1 MRLAQL
7 LDGNLV
13 AEKLGVLAAIDA
25 LIDVDH
31 VNQWMSSAV
40 QSLFVDR
47 DVGVIT
53 AAAQVLGKFARFK
66 GTMLSEFLEAQLRQS
81 MDLLSDIRNGNPLV
95 ALLILRQLAE
105 NAPSLFYIHAGQFL
119 ESVWIGLHHKDI
131 SIRLAAAA
139 ALNQALSVLSQ
150 RDSNS
155 NLHTSWYAKLFA
167 KARELNSKNADIV
180 HGSLLALQEIL
191 LKVNNAFME
200 NKFKP
205 VCDDVIK
212 CHTGNSNK
220 LVRHT
225 IITLL
230 AVLAHRQPSD
240 FALFY
245 LQPIMNQILLSAFK
259 KDADRN
265 KVLLTIGGIALAVE
279 SAIIPYLDDIF
290 KFIKTALGPKKSTPQ
305 LAAEALSCLAMLAE
319 SMTQGEAQLHLT
331 ERVRTLLDLIF
342 AQPLSATMVETLSKL
357 AKHIPSLAVG
367 LQVRLMDMISY
378 LLDGKAFKFPD
389 APSKLYYSGRAGKAG
404 SAPSVPPY
412 ATQQAEKDPQLIT
425 LALRTLFSFSFSK
438 AFLSEFLSKVVVL
451 FLKHEAAAVRQEA
464 VITAA
469 QLTIS
474 LIAGT
479 AYQQQTSHYMHLHAS
494 SLILHPSTA
503 APATVQA
510 VVHTRG
516 HSAKVANQILSRL
529 LDVAVTDSE
538 PIIRLTVLDSLDPC
552 FDAFLAQAELLHL
565 LFIALNDEQFE
576 IRSAAI
582 NTVCRLASKNPA
594 YVFPALRKKLHQLL
608 SELQYSDDGL
618 GKEQSAL
625 ALSQLI
631 AGSKHLTQPYTLS
644 IFNSL
649 IGLVADQDTRVAAQ
663 IMEALGQLSRVSN
676 MSAHVDTLLPI
687 IIDTLQDQSS
697 QSKRR
702 AALETLGHLVQNTGY
717 VITPLLKYPKLL
729 DICATIIRTE
739 NTYNDMKYQ
748 VIKVLGILGALDP
761 DKQRQSALRVQKKRK
776 ALQNAAQNLD
786 KNAVPEVDP
795 NAQPAAPAP
804 TGDTAPPAT
813 EQAEAQAPQGDPA
826 ASEMDAALT
835 LTPSS
840 EEYYPTCAVNALL
853 TILRDPSLS
862 PHHQNAVVSIMY
874 MFSSLGLRCVPFL
887 AQIMPSLLQL
897 VRTSEARFKEFLFQ
911 QLGVL
916 VTIVKQHIRE
926 YLAEIFKLVRE
937 YWSVHMLN
945 IATLV
950 EKVAI
955 ALNDEFVTYMPI
967 VMPLILSVFHSEQLS
982 SKRKTIRLAQTL
994 EVFGTLLDDYQHV
1007 VIPALVRLFEI
1018 EHPDDDLDVAVSAI
1032 RCIGRLSTKL
1042 PIQDFTARIIH
1053 PLLRTMDPTQG
1064 LSLIGGNANDPNIG
1078 REFGAAATPTT
1089 IPISAAVSSVS
1100 STGGSGAGTGAGG
1113 GNSSAGQSMG
1123 AGSGADMEHY
1133 GPSQTYGDLVRSGLH
1148 TLCLFI
1154 CQLQQEF
1161 RMYISVVA
1169 RILPKV
1175 KNFAPIAAYEELI
1188 RLLDAAWRQS
1198 ATRTISNSAQ
1208 EALDRKIAQVLHH
1221 DECNS
1226 AAAAFRQQSYEAVVS
1241 LKLKVNEQ
1249 SLERAWD
1256 TSKRST
1262 KEDWAEW
1269 IRKFSVELL
1278 RESPS
1283 PALRGCV
1290 HVADYLPVVRTLF
1303 NASFVSCWNEL
1314 NADLQDKLV
1323 RSLETALTSPNI
1335 PPEILQYLLDLA
1347 EFMEHVNTK
1356 FPMDKHKLGVMAE
1369 KCHAYAK
1376 ALYYKEIEF
1385 KHKPDNL
1392 NTIESLISINNKLGL
1407 PQAANGI
1414 LQAAQHK
1421 NQIQLRDSWFEKLG
1435 RWEEA
1440 LDAYTKRAASDHE
1453 GLLGRM
1459 RCLNALGE
1467 WETILIE
1474 CWPYYQ
1480 MHSPHHL
1487 ASSGHSSIS
1496 NFANAFSS
1504 HASLAAN
1511 LGSTG
1516 GGNSPGPLGSVGGL
1530 SASSSHGN
1538 LRNSS
1543 SIPQSWTSATA
1554 SGLAAQQ
1561 SGGLA
1566 LLTPTAAHARPHSL
1580 MVSSSSGMLADL
1592 AEVSSV
1598 ASINGS
1604 GSHMSSRD
1612 SGSSNVAQP
1621 GTPSRH
1627 RSTLSPHLQLN
1638 SLPPADESLQRLLA
1652 PLACSAA
1659 WYLQDW
1665 EKLERFS
1672 EKMDPSQADGA
1683 FYRALL
1689 FLHKDEFDTAQMF
1702 VNIARQALD
1711 TELTALFS
1719 ESYQRAY
1726 ASLVQVQQL
1735 SELEEVISFKQG
1747 DSDQRTLLK
1756 RIWSQRLK
1764 GCQRDLDVWR
1774 RLLSVRSMVIPPHQ
1788 DLDPWLEFASLAR
1801 KSGRLALSHKI
1812 LNFLAESGGG
1822 GAPSGGM
1829 SSSSG
1834 PGIFNLRDS
1843 IGAVARD
1850 GQLNTSGG
1858 SLYGGSTPSG
1868 LIASGS
1874 GTSIAIVK
1882 HQAVSVTNAA
1892 ALTGSDAIN
1901 AMTVSPRE
1909 GNNSNAGNQS
1919 VTPGSNHSDSSPTLP
1934 RARVPAREHIVP
1946 DIMVSTQSPRGPIPS
1961 GKEVAHPPVIVLPSS
1976 GSVASQSPSSGHG
1989 SAMPM
1994 RSSSHTMLASGSVL
2008 SMSTSSLP
2016 DVDAHKGDATSASPA
2031 RIDLSRVR
2039 FAQIKQQWAEGNR
2052 DHAQAQLKRFARMLP
2067 PSDQQLLARVAYTT
2081 GQWIQQSQ
2089 ETLDDSRMAAVISE
2103 YRNATKC
2110 DPGWYKAWHALALIN
2125 YENVQKMRKE
2135 ARLRA
2140 SGIAP
2145 NAQGASTVPTF
2156 FGPTSSS
2163 SSSSNPLHSALGASH
2178 SASTGTNAA
2187 NPPTPQRG
2195 WALPPETVKGNL
2207 IPAIV
2212 GFFRSIAL
2220 NPGQNLQDI
2229 LRLLTL
2235 WFDYG
2240 HDTMVQT
2247 TIQDQ
2252 MKQLAIDVW
2261 LSVIPQI
2268 IARIHTPSLP
2278 VRRLLQELLTSIGK
2292 EHPQA
2297 LVYALTVASKSQS
2310 TERLEAAQAIRE
2322 KMRSHSPKHAS
2333 LVDQA
2338 ALVSTELIRVAIL
2351 WHEMW
2356 FDGLEEASRQY
2367 FGEKNVDGML
2377 STLMPLHKMMEN
2389 GGETV
2394 REVNFQTN
2402 FKRELDDAADWC
2414 KKYTISRTEADLTH
2428 AWDLYYHVFR
2438 KINKLPQMSILELKN
2453 VSPKLLTAHN
2463 MDLAVPGTYR
2473 AKKEVIRILKF
2484 NPVLKVINSKQKPRK
2499 LNVIGSDGLD
2509 YNFLLKGREDL
2520 RQDER
2525 VMQLFGLVNALLR
2538 KNARSRVS
2546 LGSIVDLSIQ
2556 SYSIT
2561 PLSPQTGLIGWVPHT
2576 DTLHQLIREYRQS
2589 RNVPLNIEH
2598 RFVLKLASDY
2608 DNLTLMQ
2615 KVEVFEHAMEAS
2627 DGMDL
2632 ERVLW
2637 LKSPNSEVW
2646 LERRTTFTTSLATMS
2661 MVGYILGL
2669 GDRHP
2674 SNLMLDRHTGKIIHI
2689 DFGDCFEVAMHRD
2702 KYPEKVPFRL
2712 TRMLINAMDVSG
2724 IDGLFKTVCEV
2735 VMRVLRENKE
2745 SLMAVLEA
2753 FVHDPLI
2760 NWRLLHTAS
2769 PSRKDANAAQGGAQA
2784 GNANN
2789 SNSNAS
2795 SASTTTAN
2803 PADSGATARATVQPP
2818 AGATLGGAATT
2829 SSSNDDL
2836 YSPAAPE
2843 QPIHVIASAMALH
2856 ASQSLA
2862 RSFNPLGDLQDPTR
2876 GPDRLNER
2884 ALVVI
2889 NRVSDKLSGRDFDKT
2904 QRLEPAEQVQKLI
2917 KMATS
2922 KENLCQAYLGWV
2934 GHW

>member
-1 MRLAQL
+1 MAAQSRELSNETFAKFMEDLNVGLAQL
-7 LDGNLV
+7 LEGREV

-40 QSLFVDR
+40 QSLFTYR
-47 DVGVIT
+47 DTQVIT

-81 MDLLSDIRNGNPLV
+81 MDLLTSGNPHV

-105 NAPSLFYIHAGQFL
+105 NAPSLFYTHAGQFL
-119 ESVWIGLHHKDI
+119 DSVWIGLHHKDI
-131 SIRLAAAA
+131 TIRLAGAS

-155 NLHTSWYAKLFA
+155 NVHTMWYAKLFA
-167 KARELNSKNADIV
+167 KARDLASKNPDVV

-220 LVRHT
+220 LVRQT
-225 IITLL
+225 IISLL

-259 KDADRN
+259 KDNDRN
-265 KVLLTIGGIALAVE
+265 KVLMTIGGIALAVE
-279 SAIIPYLDDIF
+279 SSIIPYLDDVF

-319 SMTQGEAQLHLT
+319 SLTQAEAQVHLT

-342 AQPLSATMVETLSKL
+342 SQPLSATMVETLSKL

-438 AFLSEFLSKVVVL
+438 AFLSEFLVKVVVK
-451 FLKHEAAAVRQEA
+451 FLKHDALVVRQEA
-464 VITAA
+464 VITSA

-479 AYQQQTSHYMHLHAS
+479 AYQQQTNHYMQLHAS
-494 SLILHPSTA
+494 SLILPPA
-503 APATVQA
+503 AASNTQNIQ
-510 VVHTRG
+510 TRG
-516 HSAKVANQILSRL
+516 HSARVANQILSRL

-538 PIIRLTVLDSLDPC
+538 PMIRLTVLDSLDPV

-582 NTVCRLASKNPA
+582 NAVCRLASKNPA
-594 YVFPALRKKLHQLL
+594 YVFPALRKKLLQLL

-631 AGSKHLTQPYTLS
+631 AGSKRLTQPYTLS
-644 IFNSL
+644 IFNAL
-649 IGLVADQDTRVAAQ
+649 IPLVADQDTRVAAQ
-663 IMEALGQLSRVSN
+663 IMEALGQLARVSN
-676 MSAHVDTLLPI
+676 MAAHIDTLLPI

-729 DICATIIRTE
+729 DICATIIKTE
-739 NTYNDMKYQ
+739 GTFNEMKYQ

-795 NAQPAAPAP
+795 NIQPTAPAP
-804 TGDTAPPAT
+804 TGDAAPPAT
-813 EQAEAQAPQGDPA
+813 EQAEPQTQAQAADA
-826 ASEMDAALT
+826 TSSEIDASLT
-835 LTPSS
+835 LNPSS
-840 EEYYPTCAVNALL
+840 DEYYPTCAVNALL

-897 VRTSEARFKEFLFQ
+897 VRSSEARFKEFLFQ

-926 YLAEIFKLVRE
+926 YLAEIFKLVRD
-937 YWSVHMLN
+937 YWNAHMLN

-967 VMPLILSVFHSEQLS
+967 VMPLILSVFHSELPS
-982 SKRKTIRLAQTL
+982 SRKKTIRLAQTL

-1018 EHPDDDLDVAVSAI
+1018 EHPDEDLDVAVAAI
-1032 RCIGRLSTKL
+1032 RCVGRLSTKL
-1042 PIQDFTARIIH
+1042 PIHDFMARIIH
-1053 PLLRTMDPTQG
+1053 PLLRTMDPTHLFTVVNSASDG
-1064 LSLIGGNANDPNIG
+1064 ISRDFGGASAPSSVPLS
-1078 REFGAAATPTT
+1078 AAT
-1089 IPISAAVSSVS
+1089 
-1100 STGGSGAGTGAGG
+1100 GTGTPSATTPSLPLTADNEHN
-1113 GNSSAGQSMG
+1113 NSATQSY
-1123 AGSGADMEHY
+1123 S
-1133 GPSQTYGDLVRSGLH
+1133 DLVRASLH
-1148 TLCLFI
+1148 SLCLFI

-1161 RMYISVVA
+1161 RMYLSVVA
-1169 RILPKV
+1169 RVLPKV
-1175 KNFAPIAAYEELI
+1175 KSYASLSAYEEMV
-1188 RLLDAAWRQS
+1188 RLLDAAHRQS
-1198 ATRTISNSAQ
+1198 TAGVMSTSAQ
-1208 EALDRKIAQVLHH
+1208 EALDRKVAQILHH

-1226 AAAAFRQQSYEAVVS
+1226 AGAAFRQQSYEAVVS

-1249 SLERAWD
+1249 SLARAWD

-1314 NADLQDKLV
+1314 NAELQDQLI

-1414 LQAAQHK
+1414 LQVAQHK

-1440 LDAYTKRAASDHE
+1440 LEAYTKRAALDHE

-1480 MHSPHHL
+1480 LNSPHTGQ
-1487 ASSGHSSIS
+1487 SSMSS
-1496 NFANAFSS
+1496 FATAF
-1504 HASLAAN
+1504 AAN
-1511 LGSTG
+1511 SSPLHAHSLISSV
-1516 GGNSPGPLGSVGGL
+1516 GGNISPSPGGL
-1530 SASSSHGN
+1530 SASSSISN
-1538 LRNSS
+1538 LRHSA
-1543 SIPQSWTSATA
+1543 SIPASWSASQAGVPSAPA
-1554 SGLAAQQ
+1554 S
-1561 SGGLA
+1561 
-1566 LLTPTAAHARPHSL
+1566 LLSPSVNVNRPHS
-1580 MVSSSSGMLADL
+1580 MMISSSSGMLAEL
-1592 AEVSSV
+1592 AEASSV
-1598 ASINGS
+1598 ASLNGPS
-1604 GSHMSSRD
+1604 PTRTDSST
-1612 SGSSNVAQP
+1612 SLSSTAAQP
-1621 GTPSRH
+1621 GTPSRQL

-1638 SLPPADESLQRLLA
+1638 ALPPSDEGLQRLLA

-1689 FLHKDEFDTAQMF
+1689 FLHKDEFETAQIF
-1702 VNIARQALD
+1702 ISVARQALD

-1735 SELEEVISFKQG
+1735 SELEEVITFKQG
-1747 DSDQRTLLK
+1747 DGEQRSLLK

-1788 DLDPWLEFASLAR
+1788 DLEPWLEFASLAR
-1801 KSGRLALSHKI
+1801 KSSRLALSHKI

-1822 GAPSGGM
+1822 APSMAGG
-1829 SSSSG
+1829 SAG
-1834 PGIFNLRDS
+1834 PGIFTLRDS
-1843 IGAVARD
+1843 IGAISRD
-1850 GQLNTSGG
+1850 SMGSIGSPNTSSNSLHG
-1858 SLYGGSTPSG
+1858 SGFFGLSQSSSSSG
-1868 LIASGS
+1868 L
-1874 GTSIAIVK
+1874 AISK
-1882 HQAVSVTNAA
+1882 HQAISVTNP
-1892 ALTGSDAIN
+1892 ALTGPDAIN
-1901 AMTVSPRE
+1901 AMVVSPRQE
-1909 GNNSNAGNQS
+1909 HATTG
-1919 VTPGSNHSDSSPTLP
+1919 GSSSGADSSPTLL
-1934 RARVPAREHIVP
+1934 RTRIPAREHVVP
-1946 DIMVSTQSPRGPIPS
+1946 DILVSSHAT
-1961 GKEVAHPPVIVLPSS
+1961 PPVIVIPSISSTNASPNNTSSAPVRS
-1976 GSVASQSPSSGHG
+1976 GS
-1989 SAMPM
+1989 
-1994 RSSSHTMLASGSVL
+1994 HTLLSGSML
-2008 SMSTSSLP
+2008 TMSTSSLP
-2016 DVDAHKGDATSASPA
+2016 DVDAHKEPSNTSPS
-2031 RIDLSRVR
+2031 RIDLSKVR

-2052 DHAQAQLKRFARMLP
+2052 EHAQIQLKRFARLVT
-2067 PSDQQLLARVAYTT
+2067 PSDTQLLARVAYTT

-2089 ETLDDSRMAAVISE
+2089 ETLDDARINAIINE
-2103 YRNATKC
+2103 YRSATKC
-2110 DPGWYKAWHALALIN
+2110 DPSWYKAWHALALVN
-2125 YENVQKMRKE
+2125 YETVQRIRKE

-2140 SGIAP
+2140 SGAVP
-2145 NAQGASTVPTF
+2145 ASATSVPTF
-2156 FGPTSSS
+2156 FSPVATSTSSATS
-2163 SSSSNPLHSALGASH
+2163 SQA
-2178 SASTGTNAA
+2178 
-2187 NPPTPQRG
+2187 QRS
-2195 WALPPETVKGNL
+2195 WSLPPEVVKANL
-2207 IPAIV
+2207 IPAII

-2240 HDTMVQT
+2240 HEPTVQA
-2247 TIQDQ
+2247 TIQEQ
-2252 MKQLAIDVW
+2252 MKQLVIDAW
-2261 LSVIPQI
+2261 LPVIPQI

-2310 TERLEAAQAIRE
+2310 TERLEAAQAILE
-2322 KMRSHSPKHAS
+2322 KMRSHASKSAS

-2356 FDGLEEASRQY
+2356 YDGLEEASRQY
-2367 FGEKNVDGML
+2367 FGEKNVEGML
-2377 STLMPLHKMMEN
+2377 ATLQPLHKMMET

-2394 REVNFQTN
+2394 REVQFQTS
-2402 FKRELDDAADWC
+2402 FKRELDDASEWC
-2414 KKYTISRTEADLTH
+2414 RKYTISRTEADLTH

-2438 KINKLPQMSILELKN
+2438 KINKLPQLSILELKS

-2484 NPVLKVINSKQKPRK
+2484 DPVLKIITSKQRPRK
-2499 LNVIGSDGLD
+2499 LNVVGSDGLE

-2525 VMQLFGLVNALLR
+2525 VMQLFGLVNSLLR

-2546 LGSIVDLSIQ
+2546 LGSIIDLSIQ

-2598 RFVLKLASDY
+2598 RFVLRLANDY

-2646 LERRTTFTTSLATMS
+2646 LERRTNFTTSLATMS
-2661 MVGYILGL
+2661 MVGYVLGL

-2689 DFGDCFEVAMHRD
+2689 DFGDCFEVAMHRE

-2724 IDGLFKTVCEV
+2724 IDGLFKTVCEA
-2735 VMRVLRENKE
+2735 VMGVLRENKE

-2760 NWRLLHTAS
+2760 NWRLLHNAS
-2769 PSRKDANAAQGGAQA
+2769 PNRTAAGSTAT
-2784 GNANN
+2784 ANN
-2789 SNSNAS
+2789 NTAAPS
-2795 SASTTTAN
+2795 AN
-2803 PADSGATARATVQPP
+2803 PADAGAAARATVHPM
-2818 AGATLGGAATT
+2818 AGAAPST
-2829 SSSNDDL
+2829 SNDEL

-2843 QPIHVIASAMALH
+2843 PPPHQMAAAALH
-2856 ASQSLA
+2856 ASQSLV
-2862 RSFNPLGDLQDPTR
+2862 RSFNPLGGLDDPTR

-2889 NRVSDKLSGRDFDKT
+2889 NRVSDKLSGRDFDKA
-2904 QRLEPAEQVQKLI
+2904 QRLEVAEQVQKLI

>member
-1 MRLAQL
+1 MLRRRDIDLETSSQASKWAEQLAQVQAKLKSKSEDDRLHGATNLARFVAAQARELSNETFAKFMEDLNVRLAQL
-7 LDGNLV
+7 LEVNQV

-25 LIDVDH
+25 LIEVDH

-40 QSLFVDR
+40 QSLFTHK
-47 DVGVIT
+47 DVSVIT

-66 GTMLSEFLEAQLRQS
+66 GTVVSEFLEGQLKAS
-81 MDLLSDIRNGNPLV
+81 IDLLIDTRNGNPLV
-95 ALLILRQLAE
+95 ALLVLRQLAE
-105 NAPSLFYIHAGQFL
+105 NAPSLFYTQAGTF
-119 ESVWIGLHHKDI
+119 VDAIWVGLHHKDI
-131 SIRLAAAA
+131 QIRLAAASALNA
-139 ALNQALSVLSQ
+139 ALTVLSQ

-155 NLHTSWYAKLFA
+155 NVHTNWYSKLFT
-167 KARELNSKNADIV
+167 KARELNHKNPDIT

-191 LKVNNAFME
+191 LKVNSVFMD

-220 LVRHT
+220 LVRQT
-225 IITLL
+225 IVSLL
-230 AVLAHRQPSD
+230 TILAHRQPSE

-245 LQPIMNQILLSAFK
+245 LQPIMNQILLAAFK
-259 KDADRN
+259 KDNDRN
-265 KVLLTIGGIALAVE
+265 KVLMTIGGIALAVQ

-290 KFIKTALGPKKSTPQ
+290 KHIKTALTPKKSTPT
-305 LAAEALSCLAMLAE
+305 LAVEALSCLAMLAE
-319 SMTQGEAQLHLT
+319 SLTPSDAQVHLT

-342 AQPLSATMVETLSKL
+342 AQPLSPTMVETLSKL

-412 ATQQAEKDPQLIT
+412 ATQQAERDPQIIT

-438 AFLSEFLSKVVVL
+438 AFLSEFLCKVVVN
-451 FLKHEAAAVRQEA
+451 FLKHESPLVRQDA
-464 VITAA
+464 VITSA

-479 AYQQQTSHYMHLHAS
+479 AYQQQASIYMQPHSSASIYLNSNAS
-494 SLILHPSTA
+494 SQ
-503 APATVQA
+503 AP
-510 VVHTRG
+510 VHTQTRG
-516 HSAKVANQILSRL
+516 HSANVANQILARL

-538 PIIRLTVLDSLDPC
+538 AIIRLTVLDNLDPC
-552 FDAFLAQAELLHL
+552 FDAFLAQAEMLHL
-565 LFIALNDEQFE
+565 LFVSLNDEQFE

-582 NTVCRLASKNPA
+582 NAVCRLASKNPA
-594 YVFPALRKKLHQLL
+594 YVFPALRKKLLQLL
-608 SELQYSDDGL
+608 SELQYTDDGL

-631 AGSKHLTQPYTLS
+631 AGSRRLTQPYTLS
-644 IFNSL
+644 IFNAL
-649 IGLVADQDTRVAAQ
+649 IGLVSDSDTRVAAQ
-663 IMEALGQLSRVSN
+663 VMEALGQLARVSN
-676 MSAHVDTLLPI
+676 LSNHIDTLLPL

-702 AALETLGHLVQNTGY
+702 AALETLGHLVQSTGY
-717 VITPLLKYPKLL
+717 VITPVLKYPKLL
-729 DICATIIRTE
+729 DITLNIIKTE
-739 NTYNDMKYQ
+739 NTFNDMKYQ

-761 DKQRQSALRVQKKRK
+761 DKQRQSALRMQKKRK

-786 KNAVPEVDP
+786 RNAQPEVDP
-795 NAQPAAPAP
+795 NTQSGLPAP
-804 TGDTAPPAT
+804 TGDAAPPTT
-813 EQAEAQAPQGDPA
+813 EQAEAPQPAGDPT
-826 ASEMDAALT
+826 ASEMEASLN

-887 AQIMPSLLQL
+887 TQIMPSLLHL

-916 VTIVKQHIRE
+916 VTIVKQHIRD
-926 YLAEIFKLVRE
+926 YLGEIFRLAKE
-937 YWSVHMLN
+937 YWHVHMYNL
-945 IATLV
+945 ATLV

-967 VMPLILSVFHSEQLS
+967 VMPLILGVFHSEQPGS
-982 SKRKTIRLAQTL
+982 RRKTIRLSQTL

-1007 VIPALVRLFEI
+1007 VLPALVKLFEI
-1018 EHPDDDLDVAVSAI
+1018 EHPESDIDVAIAAI
-1032 RCIGRLSTKL
+1032 RCVGRLSTKL
-1042 PIQDFTARIIH
+1042 PIHDFAARIIH
-1053 PLLRTMDPTQG
+1053 PLLRSMDPTQG
-1064 LSLIGGNANDPNIG
+1064 FTLITSDSSISK
-1078 REFGAAATPTT
+1078 EFGAANPSTT
-1089 IPISAAVSSVS
+1089 ITLS
-1100 STGGSGAGTGAGG
+1100 STASLRDLSSASS
-1113 GNSSAGQSMG
+1113 NSSPSSLAAAMDPDGN
-1123 AGSGADMEHY
+1123 AHGST
-1133 GPSQTYGDLVRSGLH
+1133 QTYNDLARAGLH
-1148 TLCLFI
+1148 TLCLLI
-1154 CQLQQEF
+1154 CQLQQDF

-1169 RILPKV
+1169 RVLPKIRT
-1175 KNFAPIAAYEELI
+1175 FASVAAYEELI
-1188 RLLDAAWRQS
+1188 KLLDAAYKKPE
-1198 ATRTISNSAQ
+1198 TELETL
-1208 EALDRKIAQVLHH
+1208 ERKVSQILRH
-1221 DECNS
+1221 DDCNS
-1226 AAAAFRQQSYEAVVS
+1226 AAAAFRLQSHEAVVS
-1241 LKLKVNEQ
+1241 IKLKVNEQ
-1249 SLERAWD
+1249 SLARAWD

-1290 HVADYLPVVRTLF
+1290 HVSDYLPVVRTLF

-1314 NADLQDKLV
+1314 SIDLQEQLI

-1407 PQAANGI
+1407 PQAATGI
-1414 LQAAQHK
+1414 LQAAQTK
-1421 NQIQLRDSWFEKLG
+1421 NAIQLRDSWFEKLG
-1435 RWEEA
+1435 RWDEA
-1440 LDAYTKRAASDHE
+1440 LDAYTKRASSDHE

-1480 MHSPHHL
+1480 HTS
-1487 ASSGHSSIS
+1487 
-1496 NFANAFSS
+1496 ANGTTQAFSTAMTMS
-1504 HASLAAN
+1504 GGLTNSNGLTAS
-1511 LGSTG
+1511 
-1516 GGNSPGPLGSVGGL
+1516 GGL
-1530 SASSSHGN
+1530 SHSSSQIS
-1538 LRNSS
+1538 LRHSASIPSWQTSLLNSNQSAPSSLAGLTSS
-1543 SIPQSWTSATA
+1543 SN
-1554 SGLAAQQ
+1554 L
-1561 SGGLA
+1561 
-1566 LLTPTAAHARPHSL
+1566 RPHSQIL
-1580 MVSSSSGMLADL
+1580 QSSSSSLLADL
-1592 AEVSSV
+1592 AEMTSSVNSLSV
-1598 ASINGS
+1598 ASNGPTAS
-1604 GSHMSSRD
+1604 SSSR
-1612 SGSSNVAQP
+1612 
-1621 GTPSRH
+1621 TI

-1638 SLPPADESLQRLLA
+1638 ALPPADEALQKLLA

-1665 EKLERFS
+1665 EKLEQFS
-1672 EKMDPSQADGA
+1672 EKMDSGTPDGA

-1689 FLHKDEFDTAQMF
+1689 FLHKDEFETAQAYIN
-1702 VNIARQALD
+1702 VARQALD

-1726 ASLVQVQQL
+1726 TSLVQVQQL

-1747 DSDQRTLLK
+1747 DSEQRTLLK

-1774 RLLSVRSMVIPPHQ
+1774 RLLSVRAMVVPPHH

-1801 KSGRLALSHKI
+1801 KNGRLALSHKI
-1812 LNFLAESGGG
+1812 LNQLAESGGG
-1822 GAPSGGM
+1822 GTASRTNSASDLAP

-1834 PGIFNLRDS
+1834 H
-1843 IGAVARD
+1843 
-1850 GQLNTSGG
+1850 
-1858 SLYGGSTPSG
+1858 
-1868 LIASGS
+1868 
-1874 GTSIAIVK
+1874 IVIK
-1882 HQAVSVTNAA
+1882 HHAVSVVNTATSSTQTP
-1892 ALTGSDAIN
+1892 LTGPEAIN
-1901 AMTVSPRE
+1901 AMVVSPRGE
-1909 GNNSNAGNQS
+1909 E
-1919 VTPGSNHSDSSPTLP
+1919 SPSML
-1934 RARVPAREHIVP
+1934 RGKVPARELVVP
-1946 DIMVSTQSPRGPIPS
+1946 EITVSTQSPAPRGSPASNSSNP
-1961 GKEVAHPPVIVLPSS
+1961 ATPPVHEQAQVPAFTRYPD
-1976 GSVASQSPSSGHG
+1976 SV
-1989 SAMPM
+1989 PM
-1994 RSSSHTMLASGSVL
+1994 RSSSSGMLPTGSLL

-2016 DVDAHKGDATSASPA
+2016 DVEPKEPIKPMN
-2031 RIDLSRVR
+2031 IDLSRVR

-2052 DHAQAQLKRFARMLP
+2052 EHAQTKLRRFARMVP
-2067 PSDQQLLARVAYTT
+2067 NTDHNLLARVAYTT

-2089 ETLDDSRMAAVISE
+2089 ETLDEARTNAIISE
-2103 YRNATKC
+2103 YRNATKL
-2110 DPGWYKAWHALALIN
+2110 DPTWYKAWHAWALVN
-2125 YENVQKMRKE
+2125 YETVQRIRKE
-2135 ARLRA
+2135 ARMLA
-2140 SGIAP
+2140 S
-2145 NAQGASTVPTF
+2145 QGGGMMSHSSAA
-2156 FGPTSSS
+2156 SSS
-2163 SSSSNPLHSALGASH
+2163 SPSSSMLSSTASRNQLFSH
-2178 SASTGTNAA
+2178 EMIKN
-2187 NPPTPQRG
+2187 
-2195 WALPPETVKGNL
+2195 NL
-2207 IPAIV
+2207 VPAIV

-2240 HDTMVQT
+2240 HDKLVES
-2247 TIQDQ
+2247 TIQEL
-2252 MKQLAIDVW
+2252 MKQLVIDAW
-2261 LSVIPQI
+2261 LPVIPQI

-2278 VRRLLQELLTSIGK
+2278 VRRLLQALLTSIGK

-2310 TERLEAAQAIRE
+2310 PERLQAAQTIIE
-2322 KMRSHSPKHAS
+2322 KMRTHSPKSAT

-2338 ALVSTELIRVAIL
+2338 AVVSTELIRVAIL

-2356 FDGLEEASRQY
+2356 YDGLEEASRQY
-2367 FGEKNVDGML
+2367 FGEKDVEGML
-2377 STLMPLHKMMEN
+2377 STLKPLHKMMEK

-2414 KKYTISRTEADLTH
+2414 KKFTISRVETDLTH

-2438 KINKLPQMSILELKN
+2438 KIGKLPQMSILELKN
-2453 VSPKLLTAHN
+2453 VSPKLLVAHN
-2463 MDLAVPGTYR
+2463 MDLAVPGTYK
-2473 AKKEVIRILKF
+2473 AKKEVVRILKF
-2484 NPVLKVINSKQKPRK
+2484 HPVLKVIASKQRPRK
-2499 LNVIGSDGLD
+2499 LNIVGSDGLD
-2509 YNFLLKGREDL
+2509 YSFLLKGREDL

-2546 LGSIVDLSIQ
+2546 LGAIVDLSIQ
-2556 SYSIT
+2556 PYSVI
-2561 PLSPQTGLIGWVPHT
+2561 PLSPQTGLLGWVPHT
-2576 DTLHQLIREYRQS
+2576 DTIHQLVREYRQS
-2589 RNVPLNIEH
+2589 RGVPLNIEH
-2598 RFVLKLASDY
+2598 RFILKLTAAY
-2608 DNLTLMQ
+2608 DLLTLMQ

-2646 LERRTTFTTSLATMS
+2646 LERRTNFTTSLATMS

-2724 IDGLFKTVCEV
+2724 IEGLFKTICEV
-2735 VMRVLRENKE
+2735 VMGVLRENKE

-2760 NWRLLHTAS
+2760 NWRLLNNPS
-2769 PSRKDANAAQGGAQA
+2769 PSRNKENPQGTADAGAA
-2784 GNANN
+2784 
-2789 SNSNAS
+2789 
-2795 SASTTTAN
+2795 
-2803 PADSGATARATVQPP
+2803 ARATVHTGS
-2818 AGATLGGAATT
+2818 A
-2829 SSSNDDL
+2829 SSDDL
-2836 YSPAAPE
+2836 YSPQAPDQAHNQAVNAATS
-2843 QPIHVIASAMALH
+2843 H
-2856 ASQSLA
+2856 SLA
-2862 RSFNPLGDLQDPTR
+2862 HSYNPAINDPNR

-2889 NRVSDKLSGRDFDKT
+2889 NRVSDKLSGRDFDII
-2904 QRLEPAEQVQKLI
+2904 QRLEVPEQVQKLI

>member
-1 MRLAQL
+1 MEDLNVGLAQL
-7 LDGNLV
+7 LEGREV

-40 QSLFVDR
+40 QSLFTYR
-47 DVGVIT
+47 DVQVIT
-53 AAAQVLGKFARFK
+53 SAAQVLGKFARFK

-81 MDLLSDIRNGNPLV
+81 MDLLTSGNPHV

-105 NAPSLFYIHAGQFL
+105 NAPSLFYTHAGQFL
-119 ESVWIGLHHKDI
+119 DSVWVGLHHKDI
-131 SIRLAAAA
+131 TIRLAGAA
-139 ALNQALSVLSQ
+139 ALNQALTVLSQ

-155 NLHTSWYAKLFA
+155 NVHTMWYAKLFA
-167 KARELNSKNADIV
+167 KARDLGSKNPDVV

-220 LVRHT
+220 LVRQT
-225 IITLL
+225 IISLL

-245 LQPIMNQILLSAFK
+245 LAPIMNQILLAAFK
-259 KDADRN
+259 KDNDRN
-265 KVLLTIGGIALAVE
+265 KVLMTIGGIALAVE
-279 SAIIPYLDDIF
+279 SSIIPYLDDVF

-319 SMTQGEAQLHLT
+319 SLTQAEAQLHLT

-342 AQPLSATMVETLSKL
+342 SQPLSATMVETLSKL

-389 APSKLYYSGRAGKAG
+389 APSKLYYSGRAGKVG

-412 ATQQAEKDPQLIT
+412 ATQQAEKDPGLIT

-438 AFLSEFLSKVVVL
+438 AFLSEFLCKVVVK
-451 FLKHEAAAVRQEA
+451 FLKHDALAVRQEA
-464 VITAA
+464 VITSA

-479 AYQQQTSHYMHLHAS
+479 VYQQQTSHYVQLHAS
-494 SLILHPSTA
+494 SLLLPPTTNQMSNVTI
-503 APATVQA
+503 Q
-510 VVHTRG
+510 TRG
-516 HSAKVANQILSRL
+516 HSARVANQILSRL

-565 LFIALNDEQFE
+565 LFISLNDEQFE

-582 NTVCRLASKNPA
+582 NAVCRLASKNPA
-594 YVFPALRKKLHQLL
+594 YVFPALRKKLLQLL

-631 AGSKHLTQPYTLS
+631 AGSKRLTQPYTLS
-644 IFNSL
+644 IFDSL
-649 IGLVADQDTRVAAQ
+649 IPLVADQDTRVAAQ
-663 IMEALGQLSRVSN
+663 IMEALGQLARVSN
-676 MSAHVDTLLPI
+676 MSAHIETLLPI

-729 DICATIIRTE
+729 DICATIIKTE
-739 NTYNDMKYQ
+739 STYNDMKYQ

-786 KNAVPEVDP
+786 KNAMPEAEP
-795 NAQPAAPAP
+795 QAP
-804 TGDTAPPAT
+804 TGDAAAPAT
-813 EQAEAQAPQGDPA
+813 EQVEPQAPTQAQPDPA
-826 ASEMDAALT
+826 ASEMDASLT
-835 LTPSS
+835 LNPSS

-897 VRTSEARFKEFLFQ
+897 VRSSEARFKEFLFQ

-926 YLAEIFKLVRE
+926 YLTDIFKLVRE
-937 YWSVHMLN
+937 YWNAHMLN

-967 VMPLILSVFHSEQLS
+967 VMPLILSVFHSEQPS
-982 SKRKTIRLAQTL
+982 SRKKTIRLAQTL

-1018 EHPDDDLDVAVSAI
+1018 EHPDEDLDVAVAAI
-1032 RCIGRLSTKL
+1032 RCVGRLSTKL
-1042 PIQDFTARIIH
+1042 PIHDFMARIIH
-1053 PLLRTMDPTQG
+1053 PLLRTMDPTHLFTVVHSTNEG
-1064 LSLIGGNANDPNIG
+1064 IS
-1078 REFGAAATPTT
+1078 REFGGAAAP
-1089 IPISAAVSSVS
+1089 SALPLA
-1100 STGGSGAGTGAGG
+1100 AA
-1113 GNSSAGQSMG
+1113 AAAPAQ
-1123 AGSGADMEHY
+1123 
-1133 GPSQTYGDLVRSGLH
+1133 GPSAPTPNANSDSEHNGPTQTYNDLVRAALH
-1148 TLCLFI
+1148 SLCLFI

-1161 RMYISVVA
+1161 RMYLSVVG
-1169 RILPKV
+1169 RVLPKI
-1175 KNFAPIAAYEELI
+1175 KSYASLTAYEDLV
-1188 RLLDAAWRQS
+1188 RLLDAANRQS
-1198 ATRTISNSAQ
+1198 SASTSNSAQ
-1208 EALDRKIAQVLHH
+1208 EALDRKVGQILHH
-1221 DECNS
+1221 DELNS

-1241 LKLKVNEQ
+1241 MKLKVNEQ
-1249 SLERAWD
+1249 SLSRAWD

-1314 NADLQDKLV
+1314 NAELQDQLI

-1414 LQAAQHK
+1414 LQVAQHK

-1440 LDAYTKRAASDHE
+1440 LEAYTKRAASDHE

-1480 MHSPHHL
+1480 LNSPHGAQSSMSSFATAFAANSSPHHNAHSL
-1487 ASSGHSSIS
+1487 ISSV
-1496 NFANAFSS
+1496 
-1504 HASLAAN
+1504 
-1511 LGSTG
+1511 
-1516 GGNSPGPLGSVGGL
+1516 GGNISPAPGGL
-1530 SASSSHGN
+1530 SASQSISN
-1538 LRNSS
+1538 LRHSAN
-1543 SIPQSWTSATA
+1543 IPASWTASQGVTSAPP
-1554 SGLAAQQ
+1554 SLLSPSAAV
-1561 SGGLA
+1561 S
-1566 LLTPTAAHARPHSL
+1566 RPHSM
-1580 MVSSSSGMLADL
+1580 MVSSSSGMLAEL
-1592 AEVSSV
+1592 AEASNV
-1598 ASINGS
+1598 ASLNG
-1604 GSHMSSRD
+1604 HPIRD
-1612 SGSSNVAQP
+1612 SSSSSISSTTAQP
-1621 GTPSRH
+1621 GTPNRQL

-1638 SLPPADESLQRLLA
+1638 SLPPSDESLQRLLA

-1689 FLHKDEFDTAQMF
+1689 FLHKDEFETAQIF
-1702 VNIARQALD
+1702 INVARQALD

-1735 SELEEVISFKQG
+1735 SELEEVITFKQG
-1747 DSDQRTLLK
+1747 DADQRILLK

-1788 DLDPWLEFASLAR
+1788 DLEPWLEFASLAR
-1801 KSGRLALSHKI
+1801 KSSRLALSHKI

-1822 GAPSGGM
+1822 APGMGGG
-1829 SSSSG
+1829 SAG
-1834 PGIFNLRDS
+1834 PGIFTLRDS
-1843 IGAVARD
+1843 IGAISRD
-1850 GQLNTSGG
+1850 HG
-1858 SLYGGSTPSG
+1858 SPNNSSNSLH
-1868 LIASGS
+1868 GS
-1874 GTSIAIVK
+1874 GFFGLAQSNSSSNIAISK
-1882 HQAVSVTNAA
+1882 HQAISVTNP
-1892 ALTGSDAIN
+1892 ALSGADAIN
-1901 AMTVSPRE
+1901 AMVVSPRQE
-1909 GNNSNAGNQS
+1909 HA
-1919 VTPGSNHSDSSPTLP
+1919 TTGSSGADSSPTLL
-1934 RARVPAREHIVP
+1934 RTRIPARESVVP
-1946 DIMVSTQSPRGPIPS
+1946 DILVSSHVT
-1961 GKEVAHPPVIVLPSS
+1961 PPVIVIPSS
-1976 GSVASQSPSSGHG
+1976 GSANASPNSAAPVRSG
-1989 SAMPM
+1989 
-1994 RSSSHTMLASGSVL
+1994 SHTLLSGSML
-2008 SMSTSSLP
+2008 TMSTSSLP
-2016 DVDAHKGDATSASPA
+2016 DVDAHKDNSPSPA
-2031 RIDLSRVR
+2031 RIDLSKVR

-2052 DHAQAQLKRFARMLP
+2052 EHAQIQLKRFARLVP
-2067 PSDQQLLARVAYTT
+2067 SSDQQLLARVAYTT
-2081 GQWIQQSQ
+2081 GQWIQQNQ
-2089 ETLDDSRMAAVISE
+2089 ETLDETRVNSIINE
-2103 YRNATKC
+2103 YRSATKC
-2110 DPGWYKAWHALALIN
+2110 DPLWYKAWHALALVN
-2125 YENVQKMRKE
+2125 YEMVQRLRKE
-2135 ARLRA
+2135 ARLKA
-2140 SGIAP
+2140 SGAVSSSIP
-2145 NAQGASTVPTF
+2145 PTF
-2156 FGPTSSS
+2156 FSSATQPGS
-2163 SSSSNPLHSALGASH
+2163 SLPSSA
-2178 SASTGTNAA
+2178 
-2187 NPPTPQRG
+2187 QRG
-2195 WALPPETVKGNL
+2195 WSLPPEVIKANL
-2207 IPAIV
+2207 IPAII

-2240 HDTMVQT
+2240 HEGLVHA

-2252 MKQLAIDVW
+2252 MKQLVIDSW
-2261 LSVIPQI
+2261 LPVIPQI
-2268 IARIHTPSLP
+2268 IARIHTPSVP

-2310 TERLEAAQAIRE
+2310 HERLEAAQSILE
-2322 KMRSHSPKHAS
+2322 KMRSHSPKSAT

-2356 FDGLEEASRQY
+2356 YDGLEEASRQY
-2367 FGEKNVDGML
+2367 FGEKNVEGML
-2377 STLMPLHKMMEN
+2377 ATLMPLHKMMEA

-2394 REVNFQTN
+2394 RETQFQTS
-2402 FKRELDDAADWC
+2402 FKRELDDAAEWC
-2414 KKYTISRTEADLTH
+2414 KKYTISKTEADLTH

-2438 KINKLPQMSILELKN
+2438 KINKLPQMSILELKS

-2484 NPVLKVINSKQKPRK
+2484 DPVLKIITSKQRPRK
-2499 LNVIGSDGLD
+2499 LNVVGSDGLE

-2546 LGSIVDLSIQ
+2546 LGSIIDLSIQ

-2576 DTLHQLIREYRQS
+2576 DTVHQLIREYRQS

-2598 RFVLKLASDY
+2598 RFVLKLANDY

-2646 LERRTTFTTSLATMS
+2646 LERRTNFTTSLATMS

-2724 IDGLFKTVCEV
+2724 IDGLFKTVCEA
-2735 VMRVLRENKE
+2735 VMSVLRENKE

-2760 NWRLLHTAS
+2760 NWRLLHNAS
-2769 PSRKDANAAQGGAQA
+2769 PSRTA
-2784 GNANN
+2784 
-2789 SNSNAS
+2789 
-2795 SASTTTAN
+2795 ASTTNNNGTTNTTAPAAN
-2803 PADSGATARATVQPP
+2803 PADAGAAARATVHIP
-2818 AGATLGGAATT
+2818 ATGGT
-2829 SSSNDDL
+2829 SSSNEDL

-2843 QPIHVIASAMALH
+2843 PPPHQMAVALQ
-2856 ASQSLA
+2856 ASQSLV
-2862 RSFNPLGDLQDPTR
+2862 RSFNPMGDLNDPTR

-2889 NRVSDKLSGRDFDKT
+2889 NRVSDKLSGRDFDKA
-2904 QRLEPAEQVQKLI
+2904 QRLEIAEQVQKLI

>member
-1 MRLAQL
+1 MLRRRDIELETSSQASKWTEQLAQVQVKLRARSDEDRFHGATDLARFVAAQARELSNETFAKFMEDLNVRLAQL
-7 LDGNLV
+7 LEVNQV
-13 AEKLGVLAAIDA
+13 PEKLGVLAAIDA
-25 LIDVDH
+25 LIEVDH

-40 QSLFVDR
+40 QSLFSHK
-47 DVGVIT
+47 DVAVIT

-66 GTMLSEFLEAQLRQS
+66 GTMYSEFLESQLKAS
-81 MDLLSDIRNGNPLV
+81 IDLLVDTRNGNPLV

-105 NAPSLFYIHAGQFL
+105 NAPSLFYIQAGTF
-119 ESVWIGLHHKDI
+119 VDAIWVGLHHKSI
-131 SIRLAAAA
+131 QIRLAAASALNA
-139 ALNQALSVLSQ
+139 ALTVLSQ

-155 NLHTSWYAKLFA
+155 NVHTTWYSKLFG
-167 KARELNSKNADIV
+167 KARELSSKNPDV
-180 HGSLLALQEIL
+180 THGSLLALQEIL

-205 VCDDVIK
+205 VCDEVIK

-220 LVRHT
+220 LVRQT
-225 IITLL
+225 IVSLL
-230 AVLAHRQPSD
+230 AVLAHRQPSE

-245 LQPIMNQILLSAFK
+245 LQPIMNQILLAAFK
-259 KDADRN
+259 KDNDRN
-265 KVLLTIGGIALAVE
+265 KVLMTIGGIALAVQ
-279 SAIIPYLDDIF
+279 STITPYLDDIF
-290 KFIKTALGPKKSTPQ
+290 KHIKTALGPKKSTPT
-305 LAAEALSCLAMLAE
+305 LAIEALSCLAMLAE
-319 SMTQGEAQLHLT
+319 SLTPSDAQVHLT

-342 AQPLSATMVETLSKL
+342 AQPLSPTMVETLSKL

-389 APSKLYYSGRAGKAG
+389 APSKLYYSGRAGKVG
-404 SAPSVPPY
+404 SAPAVPPY
-412 ATQQAEKDPQLIT
+412 ATQQAERDPQIIT

-438 AFLSEFLSKVVVL
+438 AFLSEFLCKVVVN
-451 FLKHEAAAVRQEA
+451 FLKHESPLVRQEA
-464 VITAA
+464 VITSA

-479 AYQQQTSHYMHLHAS
+479 AYQQQTTPYMQLHS
-494 SLILHPSTA
+494 STA
-503 APATVQA
+503 LIYAPTPSSHVAANVQ
-510 VVHTRG
+510 TRG
-516 HSAKVANQILSRL
+516 HSANVANQILSRL

-538 PIIRLTVLDSLDPC
+538 AIIRLTVLDSLDPC
-552 FDAFLAQAELLHL
+552 FDAFLAQADLLHL

-582 NTVCRLASKNPA
+582 NAVCRLATKNPA
-594 YVFPALRKKLHQLL
+594 YVFPALRKKLLQLL

-631 AGSKHLTQPYTLS
+631 AGSRRLTQPYTLS

-649 IGLVADQDTRVAAQ
+649 IGLVSDSDTRVAAQ
-663 IMEALGQLSRVSN
+663 VMEALGQLARVSN
-676 MSAHVDTLLPI
+676 MAAHIDTLLPT

-702 AALETLGHLVQNTGY
+702 AALETLGHLVQSTGY
-717 VITPLLKYPKLL
+717 VITPVLKYPKLL
-729 DICATIIRTE
+729 DIMLNIIKTE
-739 NTYNDMKYQ
+739 NTFNDMKYQ

-761 DKQRQSALRVQKKRK
+761 DKQRQSALRMQKKRK

-786 KNAVPEVDP
+786 RNAQPEVDP
-795 NAQPAAPAP
+795 NMQTGLPAPTGDAAPPPTEAAEAPAP
-804 TGDTAPPAT
+804 TGDPT
-813 EQAEAQAPQGDPA
+813 
-826 ASEMDAALT
+826 ASENEASLN

-887 AQIMPSLLQL
+887 TQIMPSLLHL

-916 VTIVKQHIRE
+916 VTIVKQHIRD
-926 YLAEIFKLVRE
+926 YLSDIFKLTKE
-937 YWSVHMLN
+937 YWHVHMYNL
-945 IATLV
+945 ATLV

-955 ALNDEFVTYMPI
+955 ALNDEFVTYMPL
-967 VMPLILSVFHSEQLS
+967 VMPLILGVLHSEQPS
-982 SKRKTIRLAQTL
+982 ARRKTIRLSQTL

-1007 VIPALVRLFEI
+1007 VLPALVKLFEV
-1018 EHPDDDLDVAVSAI
+1018 EHPDSDIEVAIAAI
-1032 RCIGRLSTKL
+1032 RCVGRLSTKL
-1042 PIQDFTARIIH
+1042 PVQDFAARIIH
-1053 PLLRTMDPTQG
+1053 PLLRTMDPAQG
-1064 LSLIGGNANDPNIG
+1064 FTLIASDPTISK
-1078 REFGAAATPTT
+1078 EFGAAP
-1089 IPISAAVSSVS
+1089 PS
-1100 STGGSGAGTGAGG
+1100 STITMSATSSMRDLSTPSP
-1113 GNSSAGQSMG
+1113 SSATSALGNAFAEGDALQHGTSQSYQDLAR
-1123 AGSGADMEHY
+1123 AG
-1133 GPSQTYGDLVRSGLH
+1133 VH
-1148 TLCLFI
+1148 TLCLLI
-1154 CQLQQEF
+1154 CQLQQDF
-1161 RMYISVVA
+1161 RMYLSVVA
-1169 RILPKV
+1169 RVLPKV
-1175 KNFAPIAAYEELI
+1175 RTYAPLTVYEELV
-1188 RLLDAAWRQS
+1188 RLLNAAYKKPD
-1198 ATRTISNSAQ
+1198 TEQ
-1208 EALDRKIAQVLHH
+1208 EALERKVTQILKE
-1221 DECNS
+1221 DEKS
-1226 AAAAFRQQSYEAVVS
+1226 SPAAVFRQQSNEAVVAM
-1241 LKLKVNEQ
+1241 KLKVNEQ
-1249 SLERAWD
+1249 SLARAWD

-1290 HVADYLPVVRTLF
+1290 HVSDYLPVVRTLF

-1314 NADLQDKLV
+1314 SVDLQDQLV

-1414 LQAAQHK
+1414 LQAAQTK
-1421 NQIQLRDSWFEKLG
+1421 NAIQLRDSWFEKLG

-1440 LDAYTKRAASDHE
+1440 LDAYTKRASSDHE

-1480 MHSPHHL
+1480 GQSAIASASAPNTPGGPMSLNNFSSAMTSVTGSSMVSSAGGLSLSSSHNNLRHSATIAWQNALNTNSGTAAALGTLASPSQLRPHSQLHSSSSTLLADLTDMTAAASL
-1487 ASSGHSSIS
+1487 ASS
-1496 NFANAFSS
+1496 
-1504 HASLAAN
+1504 
-1511 LGSTG
+1511 
-1516 GGNSPGPLGSVGGL
+1516 
-1530 SASSSHGN
+1530 
-1538 LRNSS
+1538 
-1543 SIPQSWTSATA
+1543 
-1554 SGLAAQQ
+1554 SG
-1561 SGGLA
+1561 
-1566 LLTPTAAHARPHSL
+1566 AAHSQGRQL
-1580 MVSSSSGMLADL
+1580 
-1592 AEVSSV
+1592 
-1598 ASINGS
+1598 
-1604 GSHMSSRD
+1604 
-1612 SGSSNVAQP
+1612 
-1621 GTPSRH
+1621 

-1638 SLPPADESLQRLLA
+1638 ALPPADAALQKMLA

-1672 EKMDPSQADGA
+1672 EKMDSGTPDGA

-1689 FLHKDEFDTAQMF
+1689 HLHKDEFETAQAY
-1702 VNIARQALD
+1702 VNVARQALD

-1726 ASLVQVQQL
+1726 TSLVQVQQL
-1735 SELEEVISFKQG
+1735 SELEEVIAFKQG
-1747 DSDQRTLLK
+1747 DSEQRNLLK

-1774 RLLSVRSMVIPPHQ
+1774 RLLSVRAMVVPPHH

-1801 KSGRLALSHKI
+1801 KNGRLALAHKI
-1812 LNFLAESGGG
+1812 LNQLAESGGG
-1822 GAPSGGM
+1822 GSM
-1829 SSSSG
+1829 SSSRLNLHGDSG
-1834 PGIFNLRDS
+1834 LIVIKHHAVSMPNHPGYPS
-1843 IGAVARD
+1843 SS
-1850 GQLNTSGG
+1850 NTSGTNLSMPG
-1858 SLYGGSTPSG
+1858 SP
-1868 LIASGS
+1868 
-1874 GTSIAIVK
+1874 
-1882 HQAVSVTNAA
+1882 
-1892 ALTGSDAIN
+1892 LTGQEAIN
-1901 AMTVSPRE
+1901 AMVVSPRGE
-1909 GNNSNAGNQS
+1909 ES
-1919 VTPGSNHSDSSPTLP
+1919 PGMLRT
-1934 RARVPAREHIVP
+1934 RVPARELAVP
-1946 DIMVSTQSPRGPIPS
+1946 EITVSSQSPRTSSGGPMHPSHASNASSSTEHTQSPQ
-1961 GKEVAHPPVIVLPSS
+1961 
-1976 GSVASQSPSSGHG
+1976 SQSQAQVPVFTRHASGGNASSETT
-1989 SAMPM
+1989 AVPV
-1994 RSSSHTMLASGSVL
+1994 RSSSNAMLPSGSLL

-2016 DVDAHKGDATSASPA
+2016 DPA
-2031 RIDLSRVR
+2031 ETKETTQPMRIDLSRVR

-2052 DHAQAQLKRFARMLP
+2052 EHAQNQLRRFARMVP
-2067 PSDQQLLARVAYTT
+2067 PTDQSLLARVAYTT

-2089 ETLDDSRMAAVISE
+2089 ETLDDSRTNAIIAE
-2103 YRNATKC
+2103 YRQATKC
-2110 DPGWYKAWHALALIN
+2110 EPSWYKAWHAWALVN
-2125 YENVQKMRKE
+2125 YETVQRIRKE
-2135 ARLRA
+2135 ARMLTSQGGMLRSSAGVPAA
-2140 SGIAP
+2140 SSSGS
-2145 NAQGASTVPTF
+2145 GASSSTASAVPTF
-2156 FGPTSSS
+2156 PT
-2163 SSSSNPLHSALGASH
+2163 PL
-2178 SASTGTNAA
+2178 SASA
-2187 NPPTPQRG
+2187 
-2195 WALPPETVKGNL
+2195 GNL
-2207 IPAIV
+2207 SAASSASRTQLFSQEMIKNNLVPAIV

-2240 HDTMVQT
+2240 HDKLVES
-2247 TIQDQ
+2247 TIQEL
-2252 MKQLAIDVW
+2252 MKQLVIDAW
-2261 LSVIPQI
+2261 LPVIPQI

-2278 VRRLLQELLTSIGK
+2278 VRRLLQALLTSIGK

-2310 TERLEAAQAIRE
+2310 PERLQAAQTILE
-2322 KMRSHSPKHAS
+2322 KMRSHSTKSAS

-2338 ALVSTELIRVAIL
+2338 AVVSTELIRVAIL

-2356 FDGLEEASRQY
+2356 YDGLEEASRQY
-2367 FGEKNVDGML
+2367 FGEKNVEGML
-2377 STLMPLHKMMEN
+2377 ATLRPLHKMMEK

-2402 FKRELDDAADWC
+2402 FKRELDDAAEWC
-2414 KKYTISRTEADLTH
+2414 KKFTISRVEADLTH

-2463 MDLAVPGTYR
+2463 MDLAVPGTYK
-2473 AKKEVIRILKF
+2473 AKKEVVRILKF
-2484 NPVLKVINSKQKPRK
+2484 HPVLKIITSKQRPRK
-2499 LNVIGSDGLD
+2499 LNIVGSDGLD

-2556 SYSIT
+2556 PYSVI
-2561 PLSPQTGLIGWVPHT
+2561 PLSPQTGLLGWVPHT
-2576 DTLHQLIREYRQS
+2576 DTIHQLVREYRQS
-2589 RNVPLNIEH
+2589 RGVPLNIEH
-2598 RFVLKLASDY
+2598 RFILKLTSDY

-2646 LERRTTFTTSLATMS
+2646 LERRTNFTTSLATMS

-2712 TRMLINAMDVSG
+2712 TRMLVNAMDVSG
-2724 IDGLFKTVCEV
+2724 IDGLFRTICEV
-2735 VMRVLRENKE
+2735 VMGVLRENKE

-2760 NWRLLHTAS
+2760 NWRLLNNPS
-2769 PSRKDANAAQGGAQA
+2769 PSRNATAAP
-2784 GNANN
+2784 
-2789 SNSNAS
+2789 
-2795 SASTTTAN
+2795 SATTAE
-2803 PADSGATARATVQPP
+2803 AGATARATVHTDP
-2818 AGATLGGAATT
+2818 
-2829 SSSNDDL
+2829 SSSNEDL
-2836 YSPAAPE
+2836 YSPQAPE
-2843 QPIHVIASAMALH
+2843 QPHQLPPNTSH
-2856 ASQSLA
+2856 SLA
-2862 RSFNPLGDLQDPTR
+2862 RSFNPVLGFDGADVIR

-2889 NRVSDKLSGRDFDKT
+2889 NRVSDKLSGRDFDKN
-2904 QRLEPAEQVQKLI
+2904 QRLDVAEQVQKLI